1 MKRFGIQIAAC
12 VGLVLSSSPV
22 WAEDHGGKTL
32 PQLDVALFPGVLF
45 WMAAAFITFFVLMTF
60 IGVPGIKKTIDN
72 RRSLLDADLAAAGK
86 AGEQASLVVAAYEAS
101 LLDARHKA
109 QETVS
114 DIVAAA
120 AEESAA
126 HREKQDQELKHRMV
140 VANENIA
147 QAKEEALKDT
157 QQFVNDL
164 VQEIVG
170 KVMRS
175 GIETKTG
182 QARS

>member
-12 VGLVLSSSPV
+12 AGLVLSSSPV

-60 IGVPGIKKTIDN
+60 IGVPGVKKTIEKRQN
-72 RRSLLDADLAAAGK
+72 ILDTDLAAARK
-86 AGEQASLVVAAYEAS
+86 AGEQADEVVKAYEAS

-109 QETVS
+109 QETVGE
-114 DIVAAA
+114 IVAAA
-120 AEESAA
+120 AAESAA
-126 HREKQDQELKHRMV
+126 HREKQEQELKHRMV
-140 VANENIA
+140 VANANIA
-147 QAKEEALKDT
+147 QAKEDALKDT

-164 VQEIVG
+164 VQEIVS